1 MNEANRWFSNRL
13 AELTDRPAPVEAP
26 EHETALALVA
36 AATPLFGARGYDGV
50 SVREITSAAGAN
62 LGAITYHF
70 GSKEG
75 LYAAVVAAALRPLVE
90 AVKRVVGRDQPPLE
104 RVGDVARTYFEQLHH
119 HPWIPGL
126 MLRVLLADRT
136 PAALAGPLGEMIRLL
151 TGLVMEGQM
160 EGSIRPG
167 DPALMGISILS
178 VPIHLNL
185 VQRPLQ
191 AFTGV
196 DVQDPE
202 TRRGLADHAASF
214 VRAALE
220 ERT

>member
-1 MNEANRWFSNRL
+1 MNQSDRWFSARV
-13 AELTDRPAPVEAP
+13 AEFTDRPQAVAAP

-36 AATPLFGARGYDGV
+36 AATPRFGARGYDGV
-50 SVREITSAAGAN
+50 SVREITAAAGAN

-75 LYAAVVAAALRPLVE
+75 LYAAVVTSALRPLVE
-90 AVKRVVGRDQPPLE
+90 AVKRVVGRDAPPLE
-104 RVGDVARTYFEQLHH
+104 RVGEVARTHFEQLHD

-126 MLRVLLADRT
+126 MLRVLLADR
-136 PAALAGPLGEMIRLL
+136 PPQALGGPLGDMIRAL

-160 EGSIRPG
+160 EGSIRDG

-196 DVQDPE
+196 DVQEPE